1 MRFVAAEDGVEHIG
15 EPLDTGLD
23 GMLTPRLHQRPFAN
37 KFQSAQPSQPDQKS
51 EYVFSPVHRYS
62 P

>member
-1 MRFVAAEDGVEHIG
+1 VRFVAAEDGFEHIG

-23 GMLTPRLHQRPFAN
+23 GMLTSRLHQRPFAN
-37 KFQSAQPSQPDQKS
+37 KIQSAQPSQLDQKS
-51 EYVFSPVHRYS
+51 EYVFSPVHRSS